1 VSTVLDASATLSW
14 YFEDEHTEAG
24 DAILDRVVEAGAV
37 APGLWRYEVANG
49 LQMAVRRGR
58 IDASYRDAALAEL
71 RLLPIT
77 IDRVGDE
84 FDLVWTTMLSLS
96 DRFRLTIY
104 DAAYL
109 EVANRR
115 RLPLAST
122 DRVLRNAARGLGL
135 ELL

>member
-1 VSTVLDASATLSW
+1 VSLVLDASLTLGW
-14 YFEDEHTEAG
+14 YFEDERSDSG

-49 LQMAVRRGR
+49 LQMAVRRRR

-77 IDRVGDE
+77 IDRIGDE
-84 FDLVWTTMLSLS
+84 FDLAWTTILALS

-104 DAAYL
+104 DATYL

-122 DRVLRNAARGLGL
+122 DRSLRAAAGVLGL
-135 ELL
+135 QLL